1 MSRAHL
7 FVDETK
13 NRGFQLVVAS
23 VLATDV
29 GAARKMLR
37 AELLPRQRA
46 LHFKHESDSSRSRIL
61 RRISGT
67 TARVTVYRTP
77 AGMPELIARELTLRA
92 MFRDA
97 VEEGAELVVIDR
109 DDSAVPHD
117 RRWLSEEHR
126 SFTLRPD
133 IRFNHSKRH
142 EEPLLAI
149 PDAVGWCLQRGRPWT
164 ARVSSLVTRSLELS

>member
-13 NRGFQLVVAS
+13 SRGFHLVVAS
-23 VLATDV
+23 VDPSDV
-29 GAARKMLR
+29 GAARKSLR
-37 AELLPRQRA
+37 AELLPGQRA

-61 RRISGT
+61 KAIAK
-67 TARVTVYRTP
+67 TAVTVSVYRTP
-77 AGMPELIARELTLRA
+77 PGMPELAARELTLRA

-97 VEEGAELVVIDR
+97 VQDGVELVVIDR

-117 RRWLSEEHR
+117 RRWLSEEQR
-126 SFTLRPD
+126 SFARRPET
-133 IRFNHSKRH
+133 RFNHSKRH

-164 ARVSSLVTRSLELS
+164 ARVAHLVSSNLDLA